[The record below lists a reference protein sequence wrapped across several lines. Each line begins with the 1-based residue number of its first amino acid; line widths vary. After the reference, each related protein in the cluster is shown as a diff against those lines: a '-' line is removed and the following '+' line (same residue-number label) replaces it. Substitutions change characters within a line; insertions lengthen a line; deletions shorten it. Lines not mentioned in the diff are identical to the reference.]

1 MSIKPPKYYREKLN
15 EQNINFF
22 IVLDELIK
30 MYPSYKS
37 NPEYPEYQN
46 MFAVDM
52 GNFQK
57 SKQELFLLKNSIE
70 NDSNTLNK
78 NVIKMNKMID
88 LLENQNKNLREK
100 YNISSDDIHSSEGL
114 IDQKQELYNEKI
126 LNLIFLIVGVISVGV
141 MNYKEK

>member
-37 NPEYPEYQN
+37 NPDYPEYQN

-100 YNISSDDIHSSEGL
+100 YNISSDDINSSEGL

>member
-1 MSIKPPKYYREKLN
+1 MSVKTPKYYREKLN

-37 NPEYPEYQN
+37 NPDYPEYQN

>member
-1 MSIKPPKYYREKLN
+1 MSIKTPKYYREKIN

-37 NPEYPEYQN
+37 NPDYPEYQN

>member
-1 MSIKPPKYYREKLN
+1 MSVKTPKYYREKLN

-37 NPEYPEYQN
+37 NPDYPEYQN

-52 GNFQK
+52 GNFEK
-57 SKQELFLLKNSIE
+57 SKQDLFLLKNAIE
-70 NDSNTLNK
+70 KDSNTLNK
-78 NVIKMNKMID
+78 NIIEINEMID
-88 LLENQNKNLREK
+88 WLEKENKNLKEN
-100 YNISSDDIHSSEGL
+100 YNISSNDILSSEGL

-126 LNLIFLIVGVISVGV
+126 LTLIFLILGVITIGV

>member
-1 MSIKPPKYYREKLN
+1 MSIKTPKYYREKLN

-37 NPEYPEYQN
+37 NPDYPEYQN

>member
-1 MSIKPPKYYREKLN
+1 MSIKTPKYYREKLN

-30 MYPSYKS
+30 MYSSYKS
-37 NPEYPEYQN
+37 NPDYPEYQN

>member
-1 MSIKPPKYYREKLN
+1 MSIKPPKYYIEKLN

-30 MYPSYKS
+30 MYSSYKS
-37 NPEYPEYQN
+37 NPDYPEYQN

>member
-1 MSIKPPKYYREKLN
+1 MSVKTPKYYREKLN

-30 MYPSYKS
+30 MYSSYKS
-37 NPEYPEYQN
+37 NPDYPEYQN

>member
-37 NPEYPEYQN
+37 NPDYPEYQN

>member
-1 MSIKPPKYYREKLN
+1 MSVKTPKYYREKLN

-37 NPEYPEYQN
+37 NPDYPEYQN

-52 GNFQK
+52 GNFEK
-57 SKQELFLLKNSIE
+57 SKQDLFLLKNAIE
-70 NDSNTLNK
+70 KDSNTLNK
-78 NVIKMNKMID
+78 NIIEINEMID
-88 LLENQNKNLREK
+88 WLEKENKNFKEN
-100 YNISSDDIHSSEGL
+100 YNISSNDILSSEGL

-126 LNLIFLIVGVISVGV
+126 LNLIFLILGVISIGV

>member
-1 MSIKPPKYYREKLN
+1 MSVKTPKYYREKLN

-37 NPEYPEYQN
+37 NPDYPEYQN

-52 GNFQK
+52 GNFEK
-57 SKQELFLLKNSIE
+57 SKQDLFLLKNAIE
-70 NDSNTLNK
+70 KDSNTLNK
-78 NVIKMNKMID
+78 NIIEINEMIYW
-88 LLENQNKNLREK
+88 LEKENKNLKEN
-100 YNISSDDIHSSEGL
+100 YNISSNDILSSEGL

-126 LNLIFLIVGVISVGV
+126 LNLIFLILGVISIGV

>member
-30 MYPSYKS
+30 MYSSYKS
-37 NPEYPEYQN
+37 NPDYPEYQN

>member
-1 MSIKPPKYYREKLN
+1 
-15 EQNINFF
+15 
-22 IVLDELIK
+22 

-37 NPEYPEYQN
+37 NPDYPEYQN

>member
-1 MSIKPPKYYREKLN
+1 MSVKTPKYYREKLN

>member
-37 NPEYPEYQN
+37 NPDYPEYQN

-126 LNLIFLIVGVISVGV
+126 LNLIFLIVGVIIVCV

>member
-1 MSIKPPKYYREKLN
+1 
-15 EQNINFF
+15 
-22 IVLDELIK
+22 
-30 MYPSYKS
+30 
-37 NPEYPEYQN
+37 

>member
-1 MSIKPPKYYREKLN
+1 MSVKTPKYYREKLN

-37 NPEYPEYQN
+37 NPDYPEYQN
-46 MFAVDM
+46 MFSVDM

>member
-1 MSIKPPKYYREKLN
+1 MSIKAPEYYKEKLN
-15 EQNINFF
+15 EQNIHFF

-37 NPEYPEYQN
+37 NPDYPEYQN

>member
-100 YNISSDDIHSSEGL
+100 YNISSDDINSSEGL

>member
-1 MSIKPPKYYREKLN
+1 MSIKTPKYYREKLN

>member
-1 MSIKPPKYYREKLN
+1 MSVKTPKYYREKLN

-37 NPEYPEYQN
+37 NPDYPEYQN

-52 GNFQK
+52 GNFEK
-57 SKQELFLLKNSIE
+57 SKQDLFLLKNAVE
-70 NDSNTLNK
+70 KDSNTLNK
-78 NVIKMNKMID
+78 NIIELNEMID
-88 LLENQNKNLREK
+88 LLEKENKILKENH
-100 YNISSDDIHSSEGL
+100 NISSNDILSSEGL
-114 IDQKQELYNEKI
+114 IDQKQELYNEKF
-126 LNLIFLIVGVISVGV
+126 LNLIFLILGVISIGV

>member
-37 NPEYPEYQN
+37 NPDYPEYQN

-114 IDQKQELYNEKI
+114 IDQKQKLYNEKI